1 MCHEC
6 FKRAETNK
14 HVHKLVVYRRASSE
28 QTNRLTPKR
37 KYCTKKNPCWSLT
50 VMHFDIAEF
59 THCRQSCSGVANIL
73 AKLGYQNDNP
83 SSIWMDFPPAFGT
96 GLLASKFSLE

>member
-1 MCHEC
+1 
-6 FKRAETNK
+6 
-14 HVHKLVVYRRASSE
+14 
-28 QTNRLTPKR
+28 
-37 KYCTKKNPCWSLT
+37 
-50 VMHFDIAEF
+50 MHFDIAEF